1 MTGNIPT
8 STLLVRTMSDT
19 VETDI
24 RRVHVIANEVLP
36 RYKKP
41 TLSFEAL
48 RKVAD
53 GPFDLFLI
61 PLVFDGD
68 YRKDPSIVFNEAK
81 RQEIRDH
88 ALGIAAK
95 HGYDTT
101 QPDLVPGI
109 EESLRTSRDAGLA
122 NILMTT
128 GGRRFK
134 HQAMEE
140 RGLGK
145 YFSDIID
152 REETYFRKE
161 QGIYHLFRQRNDK
174 FLRVILLSGSAAY
187 IKAGNNLARL
197 AVAGKRLEV
206 FTVALATE
214 HSYNDEVTLTAAKP
228 KMMIHRLDELLPGLR
243 ERGLIQASAA

>member
-1 MTGNIPT
+1 MAASIPT
-8 STLLVRTMSDT
+8 STILARTMSDT

-36 RYKKP
+36 RYKKRP
-41 TLSFEAL
+41 LSFEDL

-61 PLVFDGD
+61 PLVFESE
-68 YRKDPSIVFNEAK
+68 YRNDPSIVFNEEK
-81 RQEIRDH
+81 RQEIRNH
-88 ALGIAAK
+88 ALEIAAK

-101 QPDLVPGI
+101 PPDLVPGI
-109 EESLRTSRDAGLA
+109 EESLSASRDAGLI
-122 NILMTT
+122 NVLLTT

-134 HQAMEE
+134 HQAMED

-145 YFSDIID
+145 YFEDIVD

-161 QGIYHLFRQRNDK
+161 QGIYHIFRQRPDK
-174 FLRVILLSGSAAY
+174 FLRVILVSGTATY
-187 IKAGNNLARL
+187 IKAGNNLERL

-206 FTVALATE
+206 FTVALSTE
-214 HSYNDEVTLTAAKP
+214 HSYNDEEALAAAKP
-228 KMMIHRLDELLPGLR
+228 KMVIRDLR
-243 ERGLIQASAA
+243 ELMPSLKDRGLIPATAA